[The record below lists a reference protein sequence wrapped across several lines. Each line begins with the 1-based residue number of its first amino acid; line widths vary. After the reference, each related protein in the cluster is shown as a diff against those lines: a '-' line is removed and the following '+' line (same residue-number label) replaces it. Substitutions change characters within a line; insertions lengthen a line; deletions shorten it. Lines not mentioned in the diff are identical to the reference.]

1 MVWVAQNYMVK
12 HFDFEKL
19 PGAYEVACHL
29 NVSFGWRSLSAYAVC
44 DISGVIPRPVLCRTA
59 RDLPDFH
66 RVNSSPMRHKTA
78 ALLQPFEIAQQ
89 LVVGPVSAWLAL
101 RWIHLVKDGL
111 L

>member
-1 MVWVAQNYMVK
+1 MAGVAHYDVVK

-19 PGAYEVACHL
+19 PGAYQVACNLH
-29 NVSFGWRSLSAYAVC
+29 VGFGWRCLAAYVAYG
-44 DISGVIPRPVLCRTA
+44 ISGVIPRPVLCRMA

-78 ALLQPFEIAQQ
+78 AFSQPFEIAQQ

>member
-1 MVWVAQNYMVK
+1 MVRMAQNDVVE

-19 PGAYEVACHL
+19 AGANQVTRDL
-29 NVSFGWRSLSAYAVC
+29 NVGFGRCGVPAYAVC
-44 DISGVIPRPVLCRTA
+44 DISGVIPRPVLCRRP